1 MKVAYIGLGS
11 MGGDQ
16 AQLIAASDFDLT
28 VYDPFPAAMERFETK
43 AQLAKSVADAAEGAD
58 VLQVCVRDDA
68 QVDDVLFG
76 ESGAAETLASGS
88 VVVVHSTVRIDT
100 VKTLSERL
108 AMRGVTLIDAPVSR
122 TRRDASGPFVFTM
135 GGGDTAAFERLRPLF
150 QVFSTDVQHV
160 GPIGAGMALKITNN
174 FVTWVQLVAG
184 LQSMQLSENYGVPF
198 DALSRLMETNG
209 NLTPTMSAAM
219 SGMLKSV
226 PGTDTEVDSFR
237 ESQTGIGEKDLA
249 LAMELGAASG
259 IDTQLAASAQAL
271 LRPLFAGSA

>member
-16 AQLIAASDFDLT
+16 AQLIAASDFELT

-58 VLQVCVRDDA
+58 ALQVCVRDDA
-68 QVDDVLFG
+68 QVNDVLFG
-76 ESGAAETLASGS
+76 ESGAAETLASGC

-135 GGGDTAAFERLRPLF
+135 GGGDAAAFERLRPLF

-184 LQSMQLSENYGVPF
+184 LQSMQLSENYGVSF

-226 PGTDTEVDSFR
+226 PGTDLEVDSFR

-249 LAMELGAASG
+249 LAMELAAASG
-259 IDTQLAASAQAL
+259 IDTQLAAAAQAL
-271 LRPLFAGSA
+271 LRPLFAGPA